1 MTSLSAARNA
11 IGSGGAVGAAV
22 RSAAM
27 PSVARDRVEPRLR
40 QISFFLPN
48 RLGALRRAVDL
59 LESKDVRIAGISVLE
74 SADHAVV
81 RLVVDRPDGTVELLT
96 EAGYG
101 TCITEILCV
110 NLPPGPRFGI
120 QRVLSVLL
128 GAEVSITYLYGLI
141 LSEQGHPLLALKT
154 DDLPMAERVLQ
165 RSGFHLLG
173 QDDLAWPGESTA
185 SA

>member
-1 MTSLSAARNA
+1 
-11 IGSGGAVGAAV
+11 
-22 RSAAM
+22 M
-27 PSVARDRVEPRLR
+27 PATARDRVEPRLR

-59 LESKDVRIAGISVLE
+59 IEGKDVRIAGISVLE

-81 RLVVDRPDGTVELLT
+81 RLVVDRPDGTLELLS

-101 TCITEILCV
+101 ACVTEILGV
-110 NLPPGPRFGI
+110 ALPLGPRFGI

-141 LSEQGHPLLALKT
+141 LSDGGQPLLALKT
-154 DDLPMAERVLQ
+154 DDLPMAERVLP
-165 RSGFHLLG
+165 RSGFRLLG
-173 QDDLAWPGESTA
+173 QDDLTWPGESPGEIR
-185 SA
+185 